1 VQALIA
7 LRLRQWAVVEDSL
20 EEGLALA
27 RAMPYPYAEGR
38 LHTER
43 GEFAVARE
51 RLEAALILFQRLGA
65 RQDASWTAQLLTTLA
80 ERTVDEPSA
89 VGRSAAVSTSSA
101 T

>member
-1 VQALIA
+1 
-7 LRLRQWAVVEDSL
+7 VVEDSL

-27 RAMPYPYAEGR
+27 RAKPYPYAEGRLLQLYSR